1 MCMRDTK
8 EACILIERMAKVE
21 AKTEFN
27 TKLQWVNIALLVFL
41 FIALVIGFFK
51 LLDSQIY
58 MLTGERGLR
67 TISDEARNDVQR
79 RTWQKLERITGE
91 LIWLTPVSL

>member
-58 MLTGERGLR
+58 MLTGECGLR
-67 TISDEARNDVQR
+67 TISDEARNDVQIIH
-79 RTWQKLERITGE
+79 KSVKE
-91 LIWLTPVSL
+91 VVK